1 MIRHSG
7 ATEPSPRVHD
17 LTADHRRQ
25 STNRR
30 FFEAALRYLGG
41 EDSARIVIGLLGQRD
56 LPGVALRRAQAITR
70 WDLRPSLWSHAFLL
84 VDPSP
89 DEPLAALAYE
99 VSLHPR
105 TGVFP
110 EPARNAVTATPLRL
124 YDDARVDANV
134 ALLGVPLDDAQ
145 AAAVA
150 ARAVDDPNLDRLR
163 YDFWQS
169 LGVWQTYLW
178 SAGAAPNPL
187 REGFPVSSSALIEYC
202 FEAVQLDLAPATSER
217 NSAPEHLWNAAR
229 WWDRAYTDLEQ
240 PISGCYVVR
249 DPNCGLLDP
258 TELAA
263 VEAKRVGRAVRPPRP
278 S

>member
-7 ATEPSPRVHD
+7 ATKPSPRVHD
-17 LTADHRRQ
+17 FTDDHRRRQ
-25 STNRR
+25 TNRK
-30 FFEAALRYLGG
+30 FLEAGLRLLADEG
-41 EDSARIVIGLLGQRD
+41 SAGIVIGLLGQRD
-56 LPGVALRRAQAITR
+56 LPGVALRRAQAMLR

-84 VDPSP
+84 VNPSP
-89 DEPLAALAYE
+89 DEPLREVAYE

-105 TGVFP
+105 TGAFP

-134 ALLGVPLDDAQ
+134 ALLGVALDDRQ
-145 AAAVA
+145 VDAVA
-150 ARAVDDPNLDRLR
+150 HRAVVDPNLDRLR
-163 YDFWQS
+163 YDLWQS
-169 LGVWQTYLW
+169 LGAWQTYLW

-187 REGFPVSSSALIEYC
+187 REGFPIFSSALIEYC

-229 WWDRAYTDLEQ
+229 WWDDAYTELEK
-240 PISGCYVVR
+240 PISGCYLLR
-249 DPNCGLLDP
+249 DPECALLDP

-263 VEAKRVGRAVRPPRP
+263 VEAKRVGPSMRPPKP
-278 S
+278 A